1 MKTKTMWAV
10 AAALCLIGGCV
21 TTSATT
27 SPNANLGQYRTFSF
41 FQPTSANP
49 KQLAFEQSPAGQ
61 VVRDRITSDLQ
72 SKGLTLSADNPDLL
86 VAYHTKTEQK
96 TDVTDWGYGG
106 YYWGGPGGVT
116 VDQYTQGTL
125 LIDLIDPKS
134 KQVVWRGTASAIV
147 NNPENPDTGKLA
159 SAVDKLMKKFPAEMA
174 SASRP
179 TM

>member
-1 MKTKTMWAV
+1 MNTRNLSLL
-10 AAALCLIGGCV
+10 AATLGLLGGCV
-21 TTSATT
+21 TTQATT

-61 VVRDRITSDLQ
+61 VVRDRVTSDLQ
-72 SKGLTLSADNPDLL
+72 SKGLTQSADNPDLL
-86 VAYHTKTEQK
+86 IAYHSKLEEK

-125 LIDLIDPKS
+125 LIDFIDPKT

-147 NNPENPDTGKLA
+147 NHPDNPDTGKLA
-159 SAVDKLMKKFPAEMA
+159 SAVDKLMKKYPAELA
-174 SASRP
+174 STSRP
-179 TM
+179 AM